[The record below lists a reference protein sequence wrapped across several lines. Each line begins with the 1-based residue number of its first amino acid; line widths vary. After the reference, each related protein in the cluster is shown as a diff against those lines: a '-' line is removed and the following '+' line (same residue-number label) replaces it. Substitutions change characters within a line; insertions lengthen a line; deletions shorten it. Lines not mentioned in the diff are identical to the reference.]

1 MKIKNLLILALIF
14 ISFQVF
20 SQAKMELTKENICK
34 GAAISVVANVK
45 PMIEAGMPKSEILE
59 FCKEELVKDVIKD
72 APKKAYD
79 LLKENKSRE
88 QVIDI
93 LFKDFMKLDD
103 KTVFEF
109 LLKADPNYQEDEDEY
124 EDDED

>member
-1 MKIKNLLILALIF
+1 MKIKNLLTLTLILT
-14 ISFQVF
+14 SFHLF
-20 SQAKMELTKENICK
+20 SQQKATLTKDKICR

-88 QVIDI
+88 QVIEI
-93 LFKDFMKLDD
+93 LYKDFMKLDD

-109 LLKADPNYQEDEDEY
+109 LLKPDADFEDEDDE